1 MVDVT
6 ELLVD
11 HQSKDAHLGCA
22 FVVQLDGAILHLC
35 CVTQVNPS
43 KVQGTTAEVS
53 LELGR
58 FFAKAKGIQLR
69 APWRLIDPGWQPPS
83 IRVNANSSMLLVRI
97 TITSAVKK
105 SEDVKKLECLIRQFS
120 LGGYGDL
127 PSVCP
132 GKGPGDFFWFPSN
145 RTGDR

>member
-11 HQSKDAHLGCA
+11 HQSKDAHLGGA
-22 FVVQLDGAILHLC
+22 FVLQLKMARFFIFVVSLK
-35 CVTQVNPS
+35 VNPS

-58 FFAKAKGIQLR
+58 AFAKAKGIQVR

-83 IRVNANSSMLLVRI
+83 ITRVNAISLMLLVRI
-97 TITSAVKK
+97 KITSAVIK
-105 SEDVKKLECLIRQFS
+105 SEDVKKHECLIRQFC

-127 PSVCP
+127 HSVCP
-132 GKGPGDFFWFPSN
+132 T
-145 RTGDR
+145 R